1 MLTAV
6 YKSSKKNETYLFV
19 KTREDFSDVPDVL
32 LKQFGTPLLVSILN
46 INNETKMAISNPKKV
61 ITELENNGFYLQLPP
76 PPINHLDEH
85 KKRKAQRTLNEN

>member
-19 KTREDFSDVPDVL
+19 NKRDDFSDVPEML

-46 INNETKMAISNPKKV
+46 IKNDTKMAISCPQKV
-61 ITELENNGFYLQLPP
+61 IAELESNGFYLQLPP

-85 KKRKAQRTLNEN
+85 KKRKLKGANNEN